1 MHAQHGHDMC
11 MHMSYTCLHMHMHT
25 HRCWRSGCNL
35 PARCSTRSTRSGRLS
50 WLERCAAR
58 AAAPQESANPDPNPN
73 LHLRLNL
80 HLNPNLH
87 PDPHLHPN
95 PNPNLRPNLTLTC
108 PYPMSYPNPVALTL
122 ILTGEFLLWSF
133 PLFVLY
139 VVLMGTAWAF
149 DQRTRYTT
157 AVPHWA
163 QAGARGLPS

>member
-1 MHAQHGHDMC
+1 M
-11 MHMSYTCLHMHMHT
+11 
-25 HRCWRSGCNL
+25 
-35 PARCSTRSTRSGRLS
+35 
-50 WLERCAAR
+50 
-58 AAAPQESANPDPNPN
+58 
-73 LHLRLNL
+73 
-80 HLNPNLH
+80 
-87 PDPHLHPN
+87 
-95 PNPNLRPNLTLTC
+95 
-108 PYPMSYPNPVALTL
+108 ALTL

>member
-1 MHAQHGHDMC
+1 M
-11 MHMSYTCLHMHMHT
+11 L
-25 HRCWRSGCNL
+25 
-35 PARCSTRSTRSGRLS
+35 TRTLT
-50 WLERCAAR
+50 LIFTFALTFTFTLICT
-58 AAAPQESANPDPNPN
+58 
-73 LHLRLNL
+73 
-80 HLNPNLH
+80 
-87 PDPHLHPN
+87 
-95 PNPNLRPNLTLTC
+95 LTLTFTLILTLTFALT
-108 PYPMSYPNPVALTL
+108 YPNPISYPNPVALTL